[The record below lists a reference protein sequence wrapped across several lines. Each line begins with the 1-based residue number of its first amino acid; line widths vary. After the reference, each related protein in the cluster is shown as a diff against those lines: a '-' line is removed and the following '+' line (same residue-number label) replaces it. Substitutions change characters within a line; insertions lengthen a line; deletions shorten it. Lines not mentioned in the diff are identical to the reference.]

1 MGKFGKSKN
10 FSGGIFVKHFA
21 WAISAFNIML
31 IGLGV
36 ALFLGTGKDWKSNRY
51 LVMQYTVNLFGAI
64 LFFFFGLDDLL
75 LGIDKLPSIKNFQM
89 VIDKSEI
96 ILLGIL
102 GMYFLGYG
110 FVLCWLKENWKREV
124 EKEKL
129 LNFWEFMKNNKLF
142 FLNFYTVVGVI
153 LLLICYYL
161 VNNA

>member
-1 MGKFGKSKN
+1 MKY
-10 FSGGIFVKHFA
+10 FA

-75 LGIDKLPSIKNFQM
+75 LGIDKIPSIRNFQL

-102 GMYFLGYG
+102 GIYFVGYG
-110 FVLCWLKENWKREV
+110 FVFCWLKENWKREE

-129 LNFWEFMKNNKLF
+129 LNFWEFIKTNKLF

-161 VNNA
+161 VNYA